1 VVLNAPDYN
10 GVSPLLSAVS
20 LVAVYPGG
28 QRSSSQ
34 KAAKNGPDTAASG
47 VHSADVEEEEE
58 EEEGEPTSNPA
69 TVRGEACRAMAS

>member
-1 VVLNAPDYN
+1 MNAPDYN

-34 KAAKNGPDTAASG
+34 EAAPGSDTAASG
-47 VHSADVEEEEE
+47 AHSADEEEE
-58 EEEGEPTSNPA
+58 EEEGEPTSDPA
-69 TVRGEACRAMAS
+69 TVRGEACRAIAR